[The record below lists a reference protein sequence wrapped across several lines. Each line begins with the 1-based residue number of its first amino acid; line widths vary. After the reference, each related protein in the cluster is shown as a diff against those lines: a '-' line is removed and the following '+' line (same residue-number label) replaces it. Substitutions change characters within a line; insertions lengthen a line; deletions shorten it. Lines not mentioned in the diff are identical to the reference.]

1 MLFGVPGL
9 KRILLGIFALTAA
22 SLTIIACGKSNPT
35 SATTSTISTK
45 PSGLAFRVFISNAL
59 YPTTTGTTGPNAPVL
74 NIVNAAINEDILS
87 LSVVSLVGSST
98 QPGLMALAPGLQSTL
113 VYSQI
118 GNTVTVVDNAKE
130 TVATVAGSTS
140 PVPAITLPGLTE
152 SIAVSPF
159 ATAAYAAVPTAPVF
173 GQNPGA
179 VQVLN
184 LQNGSTTASIP
195 IPGARFVIC
204 SPDGNHLLVF
214 SDNSDIVTVITTV
227 LIGTNTDPRSY
238 ITGFD
243 RPVWGIFTSN
253 SSAFV
258 MDCGAQCGGKAA
270 GVSVLNL
277 GASSASS
284 TTPVSAATY
293 GLLNNSMLYVA
304 GTPPGSNTCAGSPT
318 SATTC
323 GRLSVVDTASMT
335 VTGSAVIADG
345 YHDRMQI
352 SQNGQLYIGSHS
364 CTNINISGGEVRGC
378 LSVLNTSNG
387 GVLIPPNNGDVTGLQ
402 QITGRNIVY
411 VIQNGALQI
420 YDTVTNQLQVTPG
433 DTQNN
438 DGQVDIVGQLYDV
451 KLVN

>member
-1 MLFGVPGL
+1 MLFGVSGL
-9 KRILLGIFALTAA
+9 KRILIGIFALAAA

-35 SATTSTISTK
+35 GATTSTISTK

-98 QPGLMALAPGLQSTL
+98 QPGLMALAPNLQSTL

-130 TVATVAGSTS
+130 TVAAVAGSTT

-159 ATAAYAAVPTAPVF
+159 ATAAYVAVPTAPVF

-258 MDCGAQCGGKAA
+258 MNCGAQCGGKAA
-270 GVSVLNL
+270 GVSVLNV

-293 GLLNNSMLYVA
+293 GLLNNSTLYVA

-378 LSVLNTSNG
+378 LSVFNTSNG

-402 QITGRNIVY
+402 QITGRDIVY

-420 YDTVTNQLQVTPG
+420 YDTDTNQLQVTPG

>member
-9 KRILLGIFALTAA
+9 KRILIGIFALVAA
-22 SLTIIACGKSNPT
+22 SLTIIACGNSNPST
-35 SATTSTISTK
+35 STASTISTK
-45 PSGLAFRVFISNAL
+45 PSGLKFRVFISNAL

-140 PVPAITLPGLTE
+140 PVPPITLPGLTE

-159 ATAAYAAVPTAPVF
+159 ATAAYVAVPTAPVF

-258 MDCGAQCGGKAA
+258 MNCGAQCGGKAA
-270 GVSVLNL
+270 GVSVLNV

-293 GLLNNSMLYVA
+293 GLVNNSMLYVA

-323 GRLSVVDTASMT
+323 GRLSVIDTASMT
-335 VTGSAVIADG
+335 VTGSAVIANG

>member
-1 MLFGVPGL
+1 L
-9 KRILLGIFALTAA
+9 KRILIGIFVLAAA
-22 SLTIIACGKSNPT
+22 SLTIACGNSNPST
-35 SATTSTISTK
+35 STGSTISTK
-45 PSGLAFRVFISNAL
+45 PSGLKFRVFISNAL

-98 QPGLMALAPGLQSTL
+98 QPGLMALAPNLQSTL

-118 GNTVTVVDNAKE
+118 GNTVTVVDNSKE
-130 TVATVAGSTS
+130 SVATVAGGVT

-195 IPGARFVIC
+195 VPGAHYVVC

-214 SDNSDIVTVITTV
+214 SDNSDTVTLITTV

-243 RPVWGIFTSN
+243 RPVWGIFTGN
-253 SSAFV
+253 SSALV
-258 MDCGAQCGGKAA
+258 MNCGAQCGGKLA
-270 GVSVLNL
+270 GVSALTV
-277 GASSASS
+277 GASSPSS
-284 TTPVSAATY
+284 TTPVGAATY
-293 GLLNNSMLYVA
+293 GLLNNSTLYVA
-304 GTPPGSNTCAGSPT
+304 GTPPGSNTCAGTPT
-318 SATTC
+318 AATTC
-323 GRLSVVDTASMT
+323 GRLSVIDTASMT

-345 YHDRMQI
+345 YHNRMQI
-352 SQNGQLYIGSHS
+352 SQNGQLYIGSRS
-364 CTNINISGGEVRGC
+364 CSNINISGGEVRGC
-378 LSVLNTSNG
+378 LSVFNTRNG
-387 GVLIPPNNGDVTGLQ
+387 GVVIPPNNGDVTGLQ
-402 QITGRNIVY
+402 QITSRDIVY

-420 YDTVTNQLQVTPG
+420 YDTDTNQLQVTSG

-451 KLVN
+451 KLVD

>member
-1 MLFGVPGL
+1 L
-9 KRILLGIFALTAA
+9 KRILIGIFALTAV
-22 SLTIIACGKSNPT
+22 SLTIIACGNGNPST
-35 SATTSTISTK
+35 STGSTISTK
-45 PSGLAFRVFISNAL
+45 PSGLAFRVFISNPL
-59 YPTTTGTTGPNAPVL
+59 YPTTVGTTGPNIPVL
-74 NIVNAAINEDILS
+74 NIVNAAINQDVLS
-87 LSVVSLVGSST
+87 LSVVSLSGSST
-98 QPGLMALAPGLQSTL
+98 QPSLMALAPNLQSTL

-118 GNTVTVVDNAKE
+118 GNTVTVVDNSKE
-130 TVATVAGSTS
+130 TVATVAGGTT

-173 GQNPGA
+173 GQDPGA

-195 IPGARFVIC
+195 VPGAHFVIC
-204 SPDGNHLLVF
+204 SPDGNHVLVF
-214 SDNSDIVTVITTV
+214 SDNSDTVTVITTV

-243 RPVWGIFTSN
+243 RPVWGIFTGN
-253 SSAFV
+253 STALV
-258 MDCGAQCGGKAA
+258 MNCGAQCGGKAA
-270 GVSVLNL
+270 GVSALTV
-277 GASSASS
+277 GASSPSS

-293 GLLNNSMLYVA
+293 ALLNKSTLYVA
-304 GTPPGSNTCAGSPT
+304 GTPPGNNTCAGTPT
-318 SATTC
+318 AATTC
-323 GRLSVVDTASMT
+323 GRLSVIDTASMT
-335 VTGSAVIADG
+335 VTGSAVITDG

-378 LSVLNTSNG
+378 LSVLNTRNG
-387 GVLIPPNNGDVTGLQ
+387 GVVIPPNNGDVTGLQ
-402 QITGRNIVY
+402 QITSRDIVY

-420 YDTVTNQLQVTPG
+420 YDTDTNQLQVTPG

>member
-1 MLFGVPGL
+1 MLFGVSGL
-9 KRILLGIFALTAA
+9 KRILIGIFALAAA

-35 SATTSTISTK
+35 GATTSTISTK

-98 QPGLMALAPGLQSTL
+98 QPGLMALAPKLQSTL

-130 TVATVAGSTS
+130 TVAAIAGSTT

-159 ATAAYAAVPTAPVF
+159 ATAAYVAVPTAPVF

-258 MDCGAQCGGKAA
+258 MNCGAQCGGKAA
-270 GVSVLNL
+270 GVSVLNV

-293 GLLNNSMLYVA
+293 GLLNNSTLYVA

-378 LSVLNTSNG
+378 LSVVNTSNG
-387 GVLIPPNNGDVTGLQ
+387 GVVIPPNNGDVTGLQ
-402 QITGRNIVY
+402 QITGRDIVY

-420 YDTVTNQLQVTPG
+420 YDTDTNQLQVTSG
-433 DTQNN
+433 NTQNN

>member
-9 KRILLGIFALTAA
+9 KRILIGIFALAAA

-98 QPGLMALAPGLQSTL
+98 QPGLMALAPNLQSTL

-130 TVATVAGSTS
+130 TVATVAGGTT

-195 IPGARFVIC
+195 VPGARFVLC

-227 LIGTNTDPRSY
+227 FIGTNTDPRSY

-293 GLLNNSMLYVA
+293 GLFNNSTLYVA

-335 VTGSAVIADG
+335 VTGSAVIPDG

-378 LSVLNTSNG
+378 LSIFNTSNG
-387 GVLIPPNNGDVTGLQ
+387 GVVIPPNNGDVTGLQ
-402 QITGRNIVY
+402 QITGRDIVY

-420 YDTVTNQLQVTPG
+420 YDTDTNQLQVTPG

>member
-1 MLFGVPGL
+1 MLFGVSGL
-9 KRILLGIFALTAA
+9 KRILIGIFALAAA

-35 SATTSTISTK
+35 GATTSTISTK

-98 QPGLMALAPGLQSTL
+98 QPGLMALAPNLQSTL

-130 TVATVAGSTS
+130 TVAAVAGSTT

-159 ATAAYAAVPTAPVF
+159 ATAAYVAVPTAPVF

-258 MDCGAQCGGKAA
+258 MNCGAQCGGKAA
-270 GVSVLNL
+270 GVSVLNV

-293 GLLNNSMLYVA
+293 GLLNNSTLYVA

-378 LSVLNTSNG
+378 LSILNTSNG
-387 GVLIPPNNGDVTGLQ
+387 GVVIPPNNGDVTGLQ
-402 QITGRNIVY
+402 QITGRDIVY

-420 YDTVTNQLQVTPG
+420 YDTDTNQLQVTSG
-433 DTQNN
+433 NTQNN

>member
-1 MLFGVPGL
+1 MLFGVSGL
-9 KRILLGIFALTAA
+9 KRILIGIFALAAA

-35 SATTSTISTK
+35 GATTSTISTK

-98 QPGLMALAPGLQSTL
+98 QPGLMALAPNLQSTL

-130 TVATVAGSTS
+130 TVAAVAGSTT

-159 ATAAYAAVPTAPVF
+159 ATAAYVAVPTAPVF

-258 MDCGAQCGGKAA
+258 MNCGAQCGGKAA
-270 GVSVLNL
+270 GVSVLNV
-277 GASSASS
+277 GASSSSS

-293 GLLNNSMLYVA
+293 GLLNNSTLYVA

-378 LSVLNTSNG
+378 LSVVNTSNG
-387 GVLIPPNNGDVTGLQ
+387 GVVIPSNNGDVTGLQ
-402 QITGRNIVY
+402 QITGRDIVY

-420 YDTVTNQLQVTPG
+420 YDTDTNQLQVTSG
-433 DTQNN
+433 NTQNN

>member
-9 KRILLGIFALTAA
+9 KRILIGIFALAAA

-98 QPGLMALAPGLQSTL
+98 QPGLMALAPNLQSTL

-130 TVATVAGSTS
+130 TVATVAGGTT

-195 IPGARFVIC
+195 VPGARFVLC

-227 LIGTNTDPRSY
+227 FIGTNTDPRSY

-293 GLLNNSMLYVA
+293 GVFNNSTLYVA

-335 VTGSAVIADG
+335 VTGSAVIPDG
-345 YHDRMQI
+345 YHDRMQM

-378 LSVLNTSNG
+378 LSIFNTSNG
-387 GVLIPPNNGDVTGLQ
+387 GVVIPPNNGDVTGLQ
-402 QITGRNIVY
+402 QITGRDIVY
-411 VIQNGALQI
+411 VIQNGGLQI
-420 YDTVTNQLQVTPG
+420 YDTDTNQLQVTPG

>member
-9 KRILLGIFALTAA
+9 KRILIGIFALAAA

-98 QPGLMALAPGLQSTL
+98 QPGLMALAPNLQSTL

-130 TVATVAGSTS
+130 TVATVAGGTT

-195 IPGARFVIC
+195 VPGARFVLC

-227 LIGTNTDPRSY
+227 FIGTNTDPRSY

-293 GLLNNSMLYVA
+293 GVFNNSTLYVA

-335 VTGSAVIADG
+335 VTGSAVIPDG

-378 LSVLNTSNG
+378 LSIFNTSNG
-387 GVLIPPNNGDVTGLQ
+387 GVVIPPNNGDVTGLQ
-402 QITGRNIVY
+402 QITGRDIVY
-411 VIQNGALQI
+411 VIQNGGLQI
-420 YDTVTNQLQVTPG
+420 YDTDTNQLQVTPG